1 MKRCAWARA
10 GLLAAA
16 LCGATGAQAQ
26 DTLRVL
32 SYNVRHGAGMDL
44 VVDLE
49 RTAAVIRA
57 LDPHVVLLQEIDSCT
72 ARTGGVDQTRELAS
86 RTGLPHYAFGRFMT
100 YDGGAYGMAVLSASP
115 LLAHTNHVLPEGDE
129 PRSAL
134 AARIRP
140 LAGGPEMVFVG
151 IHLYR
156 TAAERFAQ
164 ARTLVDV
171 FADEAAPVVLVGD
184 FNSEPGDPVMRLLGE
199 HWKMPA
205 KPTGDRLTWRADAPE
220 VEIDHVLYRPESRF
234 AVVDYRV
241 IDEREASDHRPVLI
255 TLVVR

>member
-1 MKRCAWARA
+1 MTRYAWGCA

-16 LCGATGAQAQ
+16 LFGTTDAQAQ

-57 LDPHVVLLQEIDSCT
+57 LDPDVVLLQEIDSS
-72 ARTGGVDQTRELAS
+72 AGRTDGVDQARELATL
-86 RTGLPHYAFGRFMT
+86 TGLPHYAFGRFMT

-115 LLAHTNHVLPEGDE
+115 LLAHANHVLPEGDE

-140 LAGGPEMVFVG
+140 LAGGPEIVFVG

-164 ARTLVDV
+164 ARTLVDL
-171 FADEAAPVVLVGD
+171 FDEEESPVLLVGD

-199 HWKMPA
+199 HWTMPA

-220 VEIDHVLYRPESRF
+220 VEIDHVLYRPDTRF
-234 AVVDYRV
+234 VVADYRV

-255 TLVVR
+255 TLVIR